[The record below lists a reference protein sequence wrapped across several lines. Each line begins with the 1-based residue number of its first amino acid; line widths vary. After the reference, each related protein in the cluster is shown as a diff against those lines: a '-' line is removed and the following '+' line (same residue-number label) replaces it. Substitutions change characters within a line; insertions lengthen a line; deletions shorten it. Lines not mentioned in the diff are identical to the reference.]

1 MLWLVV
7 AVPSLGPGSRW
18 GRKRVEKED
27 PHLPGRIWEDLPK
40 PRFLPAG
47 H

>member
-1 MLWLVV
+1 MVGGGHALSGGRK
-7 AVPSLGPGSRW
+7 SLG
-18 GRKRVEKED
+18 KEEIEKED